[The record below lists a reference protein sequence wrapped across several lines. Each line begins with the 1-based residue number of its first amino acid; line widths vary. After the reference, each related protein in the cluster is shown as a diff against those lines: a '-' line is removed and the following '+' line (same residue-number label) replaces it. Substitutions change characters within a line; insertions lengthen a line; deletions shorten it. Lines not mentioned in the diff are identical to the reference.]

1 MDCQVQILPE
11 VLQDPRPPF
20 LLSCPPSIV
29 AGCQASLYA
38 ARLPDATLHSYQQ
51 AVRCRQQLWVSI
63 CIATY
68 LSIELC
74 ILIIYL
80 LHLSMYLILSIISYL
95 LYLSRIYLCTLYMYI
110 LYNHVSCLLACIFYL
125 SIHLSTYIYPFI
137 YLSIY
142 LSLYMYVYDLYFV
155 ICVSNR

>member
-74 ILIIYL
+74 ILIICL

-110 LYNHVSCLLACIFYL
+110 LYNHVSCLVACIFYL
-125 SIHLSTYIYPFI
+125 YLHISIHLSIF
-137 YLSIY
+137 LSI
-142 LSLYMYVYDLYFV
+142 SLCMSMTCIL
-155 ICVSNR
+155 